1 MNALRAL
8 LERGQSPWYGS
19 IRRALL
25 AAGDLDRMV
34 EEDGLRGATSNL
46 SILAKAI
53 SGSTDYDEAVAE
65 MRSRGPVDAAAAY
78 EELAV
83 ADIRAAADVLLPVY
97 DATDGADGFVAL
109 EVPPP
114 LAHDTEGTVAEAERL
129 WTRINRPNAMIKIPA
144 TSEGLAAIRAAI
156 GRGINVNATLLFARS
171 HWEEVATAYLAGLED
186 LAADDGDLARV
197 ASVASFY
204 VSRIDTAVDAELD
217 ARRDEEARRLRG
229 RAAIASAKL
238 TYARWRELFG
248 EERFQVLAARGAR
261 PQRLLWA
268 STGTKDPAYSVTV
281 YVEALIGPETVATF
295 APRTWDAF
303 RDHGAVEST
312 LERDL
317 DESRGVLDALPE
329 AGVDLDAVTDQ
340 LRAEGLEKLAEP
352 FDELLDEIA
361 GKCGPE
367 PAAPAGRVALELGEE
382 LGATVDAV
390 LEDWQEGRKVRR
402 LWSHDASLW
411 TGADEAV
418 WLGWLGIAED
428 QIEHAD
434 RLEAIARD
442 AREGRF
448 THALLLGMGGSSLAP
463 EMLAHIFGPIEGAPD
478 LEVLDSTDP
487 AQIRATE
494 QRVPFHSTLFIVS
507 SKSGSTLEPDILERH
522 FAARLE
528 EVVGAEEAP
537 RRFVAVTDPGSELE
551 QRARDRGFRQIAHGV
566 PSIGGR
572 YSALSNF
579 GILPAAVMGVDVRAL
594 LDRAAEMAHAC
605 APEVP
610 ARANPGVVLGAVLG
624 AAATHGRDK
633 VTLVVAPPIADL
645 GAWLEQLLAEST
657 GKQGLGLVP
666 VAREPVGPPEVYG
679 EDRLFVQIRLE
690 QAPDPEQEAA
700 VDALVA
706 AGHPAVRLTLRD
718 RQDVGGEIFRW
729 ELATAVAGSVIG
741 INPFDQPDVEASKQ
755 ATLELTSEYERT
767 GALPTEEPLLS
778 EDGLA
783 LFADARNSAGLSGT
797 ESLEEALR
805 RHLDRAGTGDY
816 VALLAYVPR
825 TPEHEA
831 ALADMRRAIRDR
843 FRVAT
848 VDGFGPRFLHS
859 TGQAYKGGP
868 NSGVFLQITC
878 DHPDDLIVPGT
889 GYTFGV
895 VEDAQARGDLAVLE
909 DRGRRAARVHL
920 ADVES
925 GLETLRRA
933 IVQAS

>member
-8 LERGQSPWYGS
+8 LEHGQSPWYGS

-25 AAGDLDRMV
+25 ATGDLGRMV
-34 EEDGLRGATSNL
+34 EEDGLRGTTSNL

-53 SGSTDYDEAVAE
+53 SGSTDYDEALAE

-97 DATDGADGFVAL
+97 DSTDGADGFVSL

-114 LAHDTEGTVAEAERL
+114 LAHDTERTVAEVERL
-129 WTRINRPNAMIKIPA
+129 WKRIDRPNAMIKIPA

-171 HWEEVATAYLAGLED
+171 HWEEVGTAYLAGLED
-186 LAADDGDLARV
+186 LATADGDLARV

-217 ARRDEEARRLRG
+217 ARGDEEARRLRG

-248 EERFQVLAARGAR
+248 EERFRALAAQGAR

-317 DESRGVLDALPE
+317 DEARDVIDALPE
-329 AGVDLDAVTDQ
+329 AGVDLDAVTEQ
-340 LRAEGLEKLAEP
+340 LLDEGLEKLAEP
-352 FDELLDEIA
+352 FDELLVEIA

-367 PAAPAGRVALELGEE
+367 PAAPAGRVQLELGEE

-442 AREGRF
+442 AREAGF

-463 EMLAHIFGPIEGAPD
+463 EMLARIFGPIDGAPE

-487 AQIRATE
+487 AQVRATE
-494 QRVPFHSTLFIVS
+494 ERVPLHSTLFIVS

-528 EVVGAEEAP
+528 EAVGAEEAP
-537 RRFVAVTDPGSELE
+537 RHFIAVTDPGSDLE
-551 QRARDRGFRQIAHGV
+551 ERARDRGFRQIAHGV

-579 GILPAAVMGVDVRAL
+579 GVLPAAVMGVDVRAL

-610 ARANPGVVLGAVLG
+610 ARDNPGVVLGAVLG
-624 AAATHGRDK
+624 VAATRGHDK

-645 GAWLEQLLAEST
+645 GSWLEQLLAEST
-657 GKQGLGLVP
+657 GKQGRGLVP

-690 QAPDPEQEAA
+690 PTPDHEQDAA

-706 AGHPAVRLTLRD
+706 AGHPVVRLTLRD
-718 RQDVGGEIFRW
+718 LHDLGGEIFRW
-729 ELATAVAGSVIG
+729 ELATAVAGSIIG
-741 INPFDQPDVEASKQ
+741 INPFDQPDVEATKQ

-767 GALPTEEPLLS
+767 GTFPTEEPLIS

-783 LFADARNSAGLSGT
+783 LFADARNRAGLADK

-805 RHLDRAGTGDY
+805 THLARAGTGDY
-816 VALLAYVPR
+816 IALLAYIPR

-831 ALADMRRAIRDR
+831 ALADMRRSIRDR

-878 DHPDDLIVPGT
+878 EHAEDLEVPGT

-909 DRGRRAARVHL
+909 DRGRRTARVHL
-920 ADVES
+920 AEVES

-933 IVQAS
+933 IAGAY

>member
-8 LERGQSPWYGS
+8 LEHGQSPWYGN

-25 AAGDLDRMV
+25 ATGELGRMV
-34 EEDGLRGATSNL
+34 EEDGLRGAISNV
-46 SILAKAI
+46 SILARAI
-53 SGSTDYDEAVAE
+53 SGSTDYHEALAE
-65 MRSRGPVDAAAAY
+65 IRARGPVDPAAAY
-78 EELAV
+78 EELVV
-83 ADIRAAADVLLPVY
+83 ADIRAAADVLRPVY
-97 DATDGADGFVAL
+97 NATDGADGFVSL
-109 EVPPP
+109 EIPPR
-114 LAHDTEGTVAEAERL
+114 LAHDTEGSVAEAERL
-129 WTRINRPNAMIKIPA
+129 WTRIERPNAMIKIPA
-144 TSEGLAAIRAAI
+144 TSEGLAAIRSAT
-156 GRGINVNATLLFARS
+156 GRGINVNATLLFACSR
-171 HWEEVATAYLAGLED
+171 WEEVATAYLAGLED
-186 LAADDGDLARV
+186 LAAVDGDLARV

-217 ARRDEEARRLRG
+217 ARGDEAARRLRG
-229 RAAIASAKL
+229 SAAIASAKL
-238 TYARWRELFG
+238 TYARWREFFA
-248 EERFQVLAARGAR
+248 EERFRALSARGAR

-281 YVEALIGPETVATF
+281 YVEALIGPETIATF

-303 RDHGAVEST
+303 RDHGTVEDT

-317 DESRGVLDALPE
+317 DEAQRVLDALSHV
-329 AGVDLDAVTDQ
+329 GVDLDAVTERLLDQ
-340 LRAEGLEKLAEP
+340 GMGKLAEP
-352 FDELLDEIA
+352 FEELLANIA
-361 GKCGPE
+361 GQCGPE
-367 PAAPAGRVALELGEE
+367 PAAPPGRVQLELGEE
-382 LGATVDAV
+382 LGAAVDAV
-390 LEDWQEGRKVRR
+390 LEEWQEGRKARR

-411 TGADEAV
+411 TGADESG

-434 RLEAIARD
+434 RLEAVARD
-442 AREGRF
+442 AREAGF
-448 THALLLGMGGSSLAP
+448 THAVLLGMGGSSLAP
-463 EMLAHIFGPIEGAPD
+463 EMLARIFGPIERAPE

-487 AQIRATE
+487 AQVRATE
-494 QRVPFHSTLFIVS
+494 DRVPLDSTLFIVS

-522 FAARLE
+522 FVARLE
-528 EVVGAEEAP
+528 EAVGPEEAP
-537 RRFVAVTDPGSELE
+537 RHFVAVTDPGSELE
-551 QRARDRGFRQIAHGV
+551 HRARDRGFRQIAHGV

-579 GILPAAVMGVDVRAL
+579 GILPAAVMGVDARAL

-610 ARANPGVVLGAVLG
+610 ARDNPGVVLGAVLG
-624 AAATHGRDK
+624 VAANRGRDK

-645 GAWLEQLLAEST
+645 GSWLEQLLAEST
-657 GKQGLGLVP
+657 GKQGRGLVP

-679 EDRLFVQIRLE
+679 EDRLFVQIRLGP
-690 QAPDPEQEAA
+690 APDPELDAA

-706 AGHPAVRLTLRD
+706 AGHPVVRLTLRD
-718 RQDVGGEIFRW
+718 LLDIGGEIFRW

-767 GALPTEEPLLS
+767 GTFPSEEPLVS

-783 LFADARNSAGLSGT
+783 LFADARNRAGLTGT

-805 RHLDRAGTGDY
+805 THLDRAGSGDY

-878 DHPDDLIVPGT
+878 DHPDDMTVPGT

-920 ADVES
+920 ADAES
-925 GLETLRRA
+925 GLETLRRT
-933 IVQAS
+933 IVGTS

>member
-8 LERGQSPWYGS
+8 LEHGQSPWYGS
-19 IRRALL
+19 IRRTLL
-25 AAGDLDRMV
+25 ATGELGRMV

-46 SILAKAI
+46 SIFAKAI
-53 SGSTDYDEAVAE
+53 SGSTDYDEALAE
-65 MRSRGPVDAAAAY
+65 IRSRGPVDAAAAY

-97 DATDGADGFVAL
+97 EASDGADGFVSL
-109 EVPPP
+109 EVPPS
-114 LAHDTEGTVAEAERL
+114 LVQDTERTVAEAERL
-129 WTRINRPNAMIKIPA
+129 WTLIDRPNAMIKIPA

-186 LAADDGDLARV
+186 LAAADGDLARV

-217 ARRDEEARRLRG
+217 ARGDEAARRLRG

-238 TYARWRELFG
+238 TYARWGELFG
-248 EERFQVLAARGAR
+248 QERFGALAARGAR

-281 YVEALIGPETVATF
+281 YVEELIGPDTVATF

-303 RDHGAVEST
+303 REHGAVDNT

-317 DESRGVLDALPE
+317 DEARHVLDALPQV
-329 AGVDLDAVTDQ
+329 GVDLDGVTER
-340 LRAEGLEKLAEP
+340 LLAEGVEKLTDP
-352 FDELLDEIA
+352 FDELLTNIA
-361 GKCGPE
+361 EQCGPE
-367 PAAPAGRVALELGEE
+367 PPAPPGRAQLELGEE
-382 LGATVDAV
+382 LGTAVDAV
-390 LEDWQEGRKVRR
+390 LEDWQEGRKARR

-411 TGADEAV
+411 TGADEAG

-434 RLEAIARD
+434 RLEAIATD
-442 AREGRF
+442 AREAGF

-463 EMLAHIFGPIEGAPD
+463 EMLAHIFGPIDGTPE

-494 QRVPFHSTLFIVS
+494 ERVPLHSTLFIVS
-507 SKSGSTLEPDILERH
+507 SKSGSTLESDILERH
-522 FAARLE
+522 FMARLE
-528 EVVGAEEAP
+528 EAVGAEEAP
-537 RRFVAVTDPGSELE
+537 RRFIAVTDPGSELE
-551 QRARDRGFRQIAHGV
+551 HRARDRGFRHISHGV
-566 PSIGGR
+566 PAIGGR

-579 GILPAAVMGVDVRAL
+579 GMLPAAVMGVEVRPL
-594 LDRAAEMAHAC
+594 LGRAAEMVHAC

-610 ARANPGVVLGAVLG
+610 APDNPGVVLGAVLG
-624 AAATHGRDK
+624 VAANYGRDK

-645 GAWLEQLLAEST
+645 GSWLEQLLAEST
-657 GKQGLGLVP
+657 GKQGRGLVP

-690 QAPDPEQEAA
+690 HAPDPEQDAA
-700 VDALVA
+700 VDALAA
-706 AGHPAVRLTLRD
+706 AGHPVVRLTLRD
-718 RQDVGGEIFRW
+718 PYDIGGEIFRW

-741 INPFDQPDVEASKQ
+741 INPFDQPDVEATKE

-767 GALPTEEPLLS
+767 GTFPTEEPLIS

-783 LFADARNSAGLSGT
+783 LFADPRNRAGLADK

-805 RHLDRAGTGDY
+805 THLDRAGTGDY

-831 ALADMRRAIRDR
+831 ALADMRRSIRDR

-878 DHPDDLIVPGT
+878 DHPEDLEVPGT

-895 VEDAQARGDLAVLE
+895 VEDAQARGDLKVLE

-933 IVQAS
+933 IAGAR